1 MELTKTQKQI
11 ITDIETEFNR
21 INQEKKKFK
30 GGELLKLDTLLSQRR
45 EDLEKRNE
53 VLINNTAKDRLYY
66 ELLESSALRLD
77 AEFIELG
84 YRAWTIG
91 NKIFIDSESIYNAH
105 MDGTNK
111 QVSKNCIRIGLSQST
126 EWITFES
133 KIDGISRKTEIEGFY
148 SADESHARVYLT
160 LDGLTASSDF
170 VKKIQKIIN
179 LLNLV

>member
-1 MELTKTQKQI
+1 MELTKTQTKI
-11 ITDIETEFNR
+11 ISDIEKEFIR
-21 INQEKKKFK
+21 INEEKKTIK
-30 GGELLKLDTLLSQRR
+30 GGDLLKLDTLLSQRR
-45 EDLEKRNE
+45 EDMEKRNE

-91 NKIFIDSESIYNAH
+91 NKIFIDSESIYNAQ
-105 MDGTNK
+105 MGGTSK
-111 QVSKNCIRIGLSQST
+111 EVSKNCIRIGLSQGT

-148 SADESHARVYLT
+148 SADESHARVYSK
-160 LDGLTASSDF
+160 LDDLTASSDF

-179 LLNLV
+179 SLNLV

>member
-45 EDLEKRNE
+45 VDVEKRNE

-105 MDGTNK
+105 MGGTSK
-111 QVSKNCIRIGLSQST
+111 EVSKNCIQIGLSQGT

-148 SADESHARVYLT
+148 SADESHARVYSK